1 MKKLN
6 KEIEEKAKALN
17 QWILDQEVVKEFQKY
32 ETLIHNNPDLL
43 NTEEELK
50 DIQKQIV
57 NAKHQGIDCQKLI
70 ESYENKRKLFD
81 ENPIVYNYLLL
92 KQEVNDLVK
101 MCIRDSGIP
110 MDQIMIWLAT
120 MISVISGIDY
130 FMKNRQYIMESM

>member
-32 ETLIHNNPDLL
+32 ETLNHNNPDLL

-92 KQEVNDLVK
+92 KQEVNDLVT
-101 MCIRDSGIP
+101 
-110 MDQIMIWLAT
+110 QIQDDINEQLQKK
-120 MISVISGIDY
+120 VD
-130 FMKNRQYIMESM
+130 

>member
-1 MKKLN
+1 MN

-32 ETLIHNNPDLL
+32 NPDLL

-92 KQEVNDLVK
+92 KQEVNDLVT
-101 MCIRDSGIP
+101 
-110 MDQIMIWLAT
+110 QIQDDINEQLQKK
-120 MISVISGIDY
+120 VD
-130 FMKNRQYIMESM
+130 

>member
-70 ESYENKRKLFD
+70 ESYETK
-81 ENPIVYNYLLL
+81 ENYL
-92 KQEVNDLVK
+92 
-101 MCIRDSGIP
+101 
-110 MDQIMIWLAT
+110 
-120 MISVISGIDY
+120 
-130 FMKNRQYIMESM
+130 MKIQLFIIIFY

>member
-1 MKKLN
+1 MN

-57 NAKHQGIDCQKLI
+57 NAKHQGLI

-92 KQEVNDLVK
+92 KQEVNDLVT
-101 MCIRDSGIP
+101 
-110 MDQIMIWLAT
+110 QIQDDINEQLQKK
-120 MISVISGIDY
+120 VD
-130 FMKNRQYIMESM
+130 

>member
-1 MKKLN
+1 MN

-32 ETLIHNNPDLL
+32 ETLIHDIRDLL
-43 NTEEELK
+43 NSEEELK

-57 NAKHQGIDCQKLI
+57 NAKHQGIDWQKLI

-92 KQEVNDLVK
+92 KQEVNDLVT
-101 MCIRDSGIP
+101 
-110 MDQIMIWLAT
+110 QIQDDINEQLQKK
-120 MISVISGIDY
+120 VD
-130 FMKNRQYIMESM
+130 